1 MCVCVC
7 VYIYTYGPSS
17 LSIHLLMDTCCL
29 HTLTIINNAMNI
41 GLHVSFQISGVFFFL
56 NIYPGAEFLGQ
67 VGVVILVFREAS
79 TVPIYI
85 PIECRRVLFSPHP
98 GQHLLRVFILMT
110 AILTGVRWYLIVVLV
125 CVSLMVSSADHF
137 FMCLLVICLSCLEES
152 LFSSASFDWDAHLF
166 FDVELYK
173 LFIYVGY

>member
-1 MCVCVC
+1 MYIYIYI
-7 VYIYTYGPSS
+7 YIYTYIYIWPIFFIHSS
-17 LSIHLLMDTCCL
+17 VDGHLGCL

-98 GQHLLRVFILMT
+98 GQHLLRV
-110 AILTGVRWYLIVVLV
+110 
-125 CVSLMVSSADHF
+125 HF
-137 FMCLLVICLSCLEES
+137 DDSHSDRCKVIPHCGFGLR
-152 LFSSASFDWDAHLF
+152 FPD
-166 FDVELYK
+166 
-173 LFIYVGY
+173 G

>member
-1 MCVCVC
+1 MCVCVCVC

-17 LSIHLLMDTCCL
+17 LSIHLLMDTGCL

-110 AILTGVRWYLIVVLV
+110 AILTGVR
-125 CVSLMVSSADHF
+125 
-137 FMCLLVICLSCLEES
+137 
-152 LFSSASFDWDAHLF
+152 
-166 FDVELYK
+166 
-173 LFIYVGY
+173 